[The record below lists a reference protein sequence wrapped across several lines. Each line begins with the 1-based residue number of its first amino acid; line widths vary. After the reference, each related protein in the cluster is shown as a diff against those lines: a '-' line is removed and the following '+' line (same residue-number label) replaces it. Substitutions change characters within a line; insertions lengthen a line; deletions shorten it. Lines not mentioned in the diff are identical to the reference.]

1 MAASLCISHISSQM
15 EDSCPANIYMFKV
28 NNTKT
33 RQIMKYVKGYDK
45 DTGARSIDAVLVPLL
60 LTLNIFCTGS

>member
-1 MAASLCISHISSQM
+1 M